1 MQVTQDSRDMGSVLG
16 LGRSPGEGNGNPLQ
30 YSCLGNPMD
39 RGAWWAT
46 VHGVTK
52 SWTRLSRYLSFLS
65 MLPRRV
71 SIMGNISLLTKF
83 KKKSSLEVGTLRFS
97 ASREPWERILFP
109 GFFCVVSWGQEILD
123 ATPGG
128 EGHRAILSTLCLW
141 VISSSCRAFCIF
153 CQPHP
158 HSSPVQPSLPSA
170 RLYFLTSPNALYANR
185 THTYFLNRFPPAAVF
200 PFQVDGLSIFQLFR
214 SNTSVSACFVSL
226 THSF

>member
-83 KKKSSLEVGTLRFS
+83 KKKTSLEVCRYIPFCLFTWMFIQDWERKNKPWHLEAGLVSQQGAVLLPLDVKALTELQPHTGS
-97 ASREPWERILFP
+97 PWEQSRRRQQTPITVAP
-109 GFFCVVSWGQEILD
+109 P
-123 ATPGG
+123 TPGPLPWLKSG
-128 EGHRAILSTLCLW
+128 TA
-141 VISSSCRAFCIF
+141 
-153 CQPHP
+153 
-158 HSSPVQPSLPSA
+158 PSYQSHLHLRSG
-170 RLYFLTSPNALYANR
+170 L
-185 THTYFLNRFPPAAVF
+185 HTGSYW
-200 PFQVDGLSIFQLFR
+200 DS
-214 SNTSVSACFVSL
+214 
-226 THSF
+226 HW